1 MNKKISIVIPVYNT
15 VSYLEKCLSSICNQ
29 TYQNLEII
37 CVDDG
42 SFDGSERI
50 VDVFAERDNRI
61 IVLHKKNGGESSARN
76 AGLNLCTGDY
86 IGFMDC
92 DDWIEPEMYEMLV
105 SALEKNTVDLVAT
118 GYYIDTDS
126 TSKRAENRLAVS
138 NEVFN
143 RHQLM
148 EYVYRRD
155 DYRGFTGY
163 NWCKLYKK
171 EILKNKM
178 GMWILF
184 EKNLK
189 IGGDILY
196 FSEVALNTN
205 RAFYVNESYYH
216 YFQRKNSTYH
226 SQNEE
231 IWVDILLTYIRV
243 IENFTAKKVEKNIL
257 IWVKRFLV
265 YRAGLVAVLAYKNK
279 NKAVLDYC
287 IDIMR
292 QYQKEYLQTN
302 QQYPERIKQYH
313 EIIEYKL

>member
-15 VSYLEKCLSSICNQ
+15 VDYLEKCLSSVCNQ
-29 TYQNLEII
+29 TYKNLEII

-42 SFDGSERI
+42 SFDGSEKI
-50 VDVFAERDNRI
+50 VDVFAERDKRV
-61 IVLHKKNGGESSARN
+61 IVIHKRNGGESSARN

-86 IGFMDC
+86 IGFIDC
-92 DDWIEPEMYEMLV
+92 DDWIEPEMYEDLV
-105 SALEKNTVDLVAT
+105 SALEKNTVDMVAT

-126 TSKRAENRLAVS
+126 GSKRAKNLLTVTT
-138 NEVFN
+138 NVFN

-163 NWCKLYKK
+163 NWCKLFKK
-171 EILKNKM
+171 DILKNKT
-178 GMWILF
+178 GSWILYD
-184 EKNLK
+184 EKLK

-205 RAFYVNESYYH
+205 SAIYVDESYYH
-216 YFQRKNSTYH
+216 YYQRDNSTYH
-226 SQNEE
+226 SKNEKM
-231 IWVDILLTYIRV
+231 WLDILLTYMKV
-243 IENFTAKKVEKNIL
+243 IENFTVKEVEDDIL

-265 YRAGLVAVLAYKNK
+265 YRAGLVAVLAYRNK
-279 NKAVLDYC
+279 NKAVLEYC

-292 QYQKEYLQTN
+292 QYKKEYLQTN
-302 QQYPERIKQYH
+302 QQYPDRIRKFY
-313 EIIEYKL
+313 EVIEYKL